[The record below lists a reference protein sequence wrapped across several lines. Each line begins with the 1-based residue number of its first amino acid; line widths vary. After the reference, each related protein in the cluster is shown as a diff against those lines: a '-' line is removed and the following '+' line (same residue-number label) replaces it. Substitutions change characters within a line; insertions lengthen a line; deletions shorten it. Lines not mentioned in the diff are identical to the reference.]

1 MKKIYNSVTEM
12 VGHTPLLRLRRWEHK
27 HHLKA
32 QILAKCEFYN
42 PLFSVKD
49 RAALKMIEKAEADGL
64 VNKDTIFVEA
74 TSGNTGIALAAM
86 CAAKG
91 YKLVITMPE
100 NMTKERIV
108 LMRYFGAEVILTPKE
123 DGMRGALAKADMLKE
138 KNSNVIMFE
147 QFCNQ
152 ANVDAHRF
160 GTSMEIMEDTQGDVD
175 VLVAAVGTSG
185 TLTGIAATLKT
196 NNPDLYVVAVEPKSS
211 SVLSGGKAGLH
222 KIPGIGAGFVP
233 PLYEKSLVNE
243 VVDIADEEAWQ
254 TAAAVAVDEGLP
266 IGISAGAA
274 LAAATKLAS
283 REDFVGKKIVAIL
296 PDSINNYLSN
306 LPEVVQGLI

>member
-1 MKKIYNSVTEM
+1 MKKIYESVTEM
-12 VGHTPLLRLRRWEHK
+12 VGNTPLLRLHRWEKK
-27 HHLKA
+27 HLLKA

-49 RAALKMIEKAEADGL
+49 RAALKMIEKAEDEGKI
-64 VNKDTIFVEA
+64 NKNTVFLEA

-100 NMTKERIV
+100 NMTKERIAM
-108 LMRYFGAEVILTPKE
+108 MRHFGAEVILTPKE
-123 DGMRGALAKADMLKE
+123 DGMRGALAKADMLKA
-138 KNSNVIMFE
+138 KNPNVVMFE

-160 GTSMEIMEDTQGDVD
+160 GTSMEIMEATHGNVD

-185 TLTGIAATLKT
+185 TLTGTAATLKT

-211 SVLSGGKAGLH
+211 PVLSGGEPGMH
-222 KIPGIGAGFVP
+222 RIPGIGAGFVP
-233 PLYEKSLVNE
+233 PLYDQSLVDM
-243 VVDIADEEAWQ
+243 VADVTDDEAWQ
-254 TAAAVAVDEGLP
+254 TAAAVAVEEGLP
-266 IGISAGAA
+266 VGISGGAA
-274 LAAATKLAS
+274 LAAATKLAAQ
-283 REDFVGKKIVAIL
+283 DKFAGKNMVVIL
-296 PDSINNYLSN
+296 PDSINNYLS
-306 LPEVVQGLI
+306 LLA

>member
-64 VNKDTIFVEA
+64 VNNDTIFVEA

-222 KIPGIGAGFVP
+222 KILGIGAGFVP
-233 PLYEKSLVNE
+233 PLYDKSLVNE